1 MSDVVTTFIKENLT
15 AQRGSMKQKVLGIF
29 LMQFL
34 HSHVSKINHSVKI
47 KANISVLAK
56 SLATT
61 GHEVT
66 AAHWARF
73 AFLVSIILL
82 SFRLNLLTKCH

>member
-15 AQRGSMKQKVLGIF
+15 AQRGSMKQ
-29 LMQFL
+29 
-34 HSHVSKINHSVKI
+34 KINHSVKI

-82 SFRLNLLTKCH
+82 SFRFNLLTKCN